1 MSKKLISVLLVV
13 FMVAVALVGCST
25 PADTGAD
32 TKAPEEAP
40 LDDAAADS
48 TSDDATADNTSSDD
62 AAANSESYEIV
73 YAQIDLVNPFFV
85 ARLNGAK
92 AKAEEL
98 GITLIEDDAQCDV
111 SKQVS
116 SIENYIA
123 KGVDGII
130 LIAVDAKGLED
141 SVKQATD
148 AGIPVLGVIVKPEGC
163 TAYANLDEYQFGY
176 EAGVN
181 AGEWIAE
188 GNLPED
194 TECAILGY
202 PLMEQNL
209 QRIAGMRDGLL
220 SKAPNAK
227 IVSDDLNA
235 NNQEL
240 GMSCTETLLQAHPNL
255 QVIICHSDA
264 VALGAYEAVMANGDV
279 DKENFFIGGIDATPD
294 GVAKIKEGGIFRA
307 SVDMAP
313 YMNAGKDVELMIDM
327 IEGKDVED
335 MTIGFERV
343 NWTNLDEW
351 LANQK

>member
-1 MSKKLISVLLVV
+1 MKKMFFTLLVV
-13 FMVAVALVGCST
+13 LMIFASFTGCGA
-25 PADTGAD
+25 PAGDEG
-32 TKAPEEAP
+32 
-40 LDDAAADS
+40 AAA
-48 TSDDATADNTSSDD
+48 SD
-62 AAANSESYEIV
+62 EGYEIV

-111 SKQVS
+111 AKQVS

-123 KGVDGII
+123 KGVDGIV
-130 LIAVDAKGLED
+130 LIAVDGAGLED
-141 SVKQATD
+141 SVKHATE

-163 TAYANLDEYQFGY
+163 TAYANLDEYKFGY

-181 AGEWIAE
+181 AGEWIAA

-194 TECAILGY
+194 VECAVLGY

-209 QRIAGMRDGLL
+209 QRIAGMKDGLL
-220 SKAPNAK
+220 SLAPKAK

-240 GMSCTETLLQAHPNL
+240 GMSCTETLLQANPDL

-264 VALGAYEAVMANGDV
+264 VALGAYEAVMANADV

-294 GVAKIKEGGIFRA
+294 GVAKMEEGGIFRA

-313 YMNAGKDVELMIDM
+313 FENAGKDIELMIDM

-335 MTIGFERV
+335 MTIGFVRV
-343 NWTNLDEW
+343 TSDNVAEW
-351 LANQK
+351 KANQK